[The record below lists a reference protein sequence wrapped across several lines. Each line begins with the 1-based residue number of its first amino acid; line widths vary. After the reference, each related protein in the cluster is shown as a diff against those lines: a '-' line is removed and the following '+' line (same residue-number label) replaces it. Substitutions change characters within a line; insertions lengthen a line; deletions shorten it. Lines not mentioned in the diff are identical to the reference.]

1 MNALADMPAAPT
13 TPHHLPPQE
22 RPQQQTGRRYTLGLL
37 AALGLHAAV
46 IFGWPKAAVVMEQ
59 VEFAVES
66 ADSSVE
72 VSLVAA
78 LPAEEP
84 VAEVVPPEPKPV
96 EPPPPVPVPE
106 PLPEPPPLIEKPPE
120 IPIPEPEPEPKPT
133 PRPQVQPKPKAQK
146 PPLPKP
152 APAARASGDGSL
164 AIPGNDATTARASA
178 GALGAKPGYLRNP
191 HPSYP
196 EDARAAGHQGTV
208 MLYVKVSAEG
218 RVLSVRVSKSSG
230 YRSLDERA
238 RSTVAS
244 QWSFKPAKAGGVAV
258 AADVVIPIRFTLNR

>member
-1 MNALADMPAAPT
+1 MPAAPT
-13 TPHHLPPQE
+13 TPRHLPPLE
-22 RPQQQTGRRYTLGLL
+22 IPQQQTGRRYTLGLL
-37 AALGLHAAV
+37 AALGLHAAA
-46 IFGWPKAAVVMEQ
+46 IFGWPKAPVVMEQ

-84 VAEVVPPEPKPV
+84 VAEVVPPEP
-96 EPPPPVPVPE
+96 EPA
-106 PLPEPPPLIEKPPE
+106 
-120 IPIPEPEPEPKPT
+120 PKPT
-133 PRPQVQPKPKAQK
+133 PRPPVQPKPKAQK
-146 PPLPKP
+146 PPPRKP
-152 APAARASGDGSL
+152 APVARASGDGSSK
-164 AIPGNDATTARASA
+164 IPGNDATTARASA

-208 MLYVKVSAEG
+208 MLYVKVNAEG
-218 RVLSVRVSKSSG
+218 RVLSVRISKSSG
-230 YRSLDERA
+230 HPSLDERA
-238 RSTVAS
+238 RSTVAN
-244 QWSFKPAKAGGVAV
+244 QWSFKPAKAGGIAI

>member
-13 TPHHLPPQE
+13 TPRHFPVLE
-22 RPQQQTGRRYTLGLL
+22 RPRQNVGGRYTLGLL

-46 IFGWPKAAVVMEQ
+46 IFGWPKAPVVMEQ
-59 VEFAVES
+59 VEFAVEA

-84 VAEVVPPEPKPV
+84 VAEVVPPEPMPV
-96 EPPPPVPVPE
+96 VPPPPEPVPE
-106 PLPEPPPLIEKPPE
+106 PMPVIEKPPE
-120 IPIPEPEPEPKPT
+120 MTIPAPEPAPKPT
-133 PRPQVQPKPKAQK
+133 PRPQVQPKPKTQK
-146 PPLPKP
+146 PPQPKP
-152 APAARASGDGSL
+152 APVARASGDGSS
-164 AIPGNDATTARASA
+164 AVPGNDATTARASA

-208 MLYVKVSAEG
+208 TLFVKVSAEG
-218 RVLSVRVSKSSG
+218 RVLSVRVAKSSG
-230 YRSLDERA
+230 YASLDERA
-238 RSTVAS
+238 RSTVAAR
-244 QWSFKPAKAGGVAV
+244 WAFKPAKAGGVAV
-258 AADVVIPIRFTLNR
+258 ASDVIIPIRFTLDR